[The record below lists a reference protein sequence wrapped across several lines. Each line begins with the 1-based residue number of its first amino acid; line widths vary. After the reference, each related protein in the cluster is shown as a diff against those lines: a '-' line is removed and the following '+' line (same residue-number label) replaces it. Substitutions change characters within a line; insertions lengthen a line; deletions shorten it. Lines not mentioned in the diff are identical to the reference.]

1 MSYVYQRGKGGR
13 EGIVRQFEMDMYTL
27 LHLKRV
33 TNYVLLYSTGNSLS
47 VMWQPESKESLGENG
62 YLDMYG

>member
-27 LHLKRV
+27 LHFKWII
-33 TNYVLLYSTGNSLS
+33 NKVLGIAQGTLLILYGSL
-47 VMWQPESKESLGENG
+47 VGGDVGENG
-62 YLDMYG
+62 YMYICV